1 MKIKKIF
8 ILLIFFSIFTFISL
22 TVFAAGSSNLPK
34 DFNTNGDLI
43 QGWYWLRD
51 NPLQHYAQWTF
62 ENIPSGNND
71 LILDITALATDRQ
84 NGGRG
89 FPAEFLLI
97 YEVPGGNV
105 FVAQEVTLPNISS
118 PSDSVGYTC
127 QGHLTIPRLV
137 LQGASVLFVRVERIS
152 LNTNHVAF
160 KKGSIEILET
170 TGEEIFPP
178 YQENQFYQGYQLPD
192 TNNQNEAFI
201 IKPGNYHGSLGGQIT
216 GGQIDKEDWYSLNLL
231 EGQII
236 NLQLAQPS
244 GGNFTIYLRKLGS
257 NSSVGSVTTQDNIRN
272 LQYVATIS
280 GIWFIRIHRSS
291 GEGNYQ
297 LSVDIQNQND
307 AGSNQDAG
315 DSLEDSITLDS
326 GVFTGFLNMIDKVD
340 WYNIHLFQGQTI
352 NLQLFMPPE
361 ANFKLYLYRPGSTSS
376 RAISPTSQ
384 GNMTTLQYTADASG
398 IWGIRVAR
406 SKGEGDYQLSINIS
420 GYLSGQIEQSQS
432 VSAEGFTANKFRSN
446 GNLIQGWYWLRDSAL
461 QHYAEWTFE
470 NIPSGNTNLILDI
483 NALATNQSGGSGGFS
498 AKFKLIYG
506 FPGSGSMGGVFQTAD
521 VTLPNVSPPSD
532 PVGYTCHALVSI
544 PRSFIAGATTF
555 FFRVERILPNHN
567 HVAFNQESITLFTE
581 EPSSSG
587 YREIQRSIKK

>member
-1 MKIKKIF
+1 MKIKKEF
-8 ILLIFFSIFTFISL
+8 MLLILFSIFAFMSI
-22 TVFAAGSSNLPK
+22 TVFAANSSNLPK

-43 QGWYWLRD
+43 NGWYWLRD
-51 NPLQHYAQWTF
+51 NSLQNYTQWTF
-62 ENIPSGNND
+62 ENIPSGDND
-71 LILDITALATDRQ
+71 LILDITALATDHQ

-105 FVAQEVTLPNISS
+105 FVTQKVTLPNISS
-118 PSDSVGYTC
+118 PGDSVGYTC
-127 QGHLTIPRLV
+127 QGQVTIPRLI
-137 LQGASVLFVRVERIS
+137 LQDASVLFLRIERIS

-160 KKGSIEILET
+160 KKGSIEIVET
-170 TGEEIFPP
+170 TGEETFPP
-178 YQENQFYQGYQLPD
+178 YQGTQFYQGSQLLD
-192 TNNQNEAFI
+192 TNNQNEAFLI
-201 IKPGNYHGSLGGQIT
+201 QPGTYHGSLGGQIT

-244 GGNFTIYLRKLGS
+244 GGSFTIFLRKPGSTSNLGYM
-257 NSSVGSVTTQDNIRN
+257 VTQDNIRN
-272 LQYVATIS
+272 LQHVADIS
-280 GIWFIRIHRSS
+280 GVWFIRINRSS

-307 AGSNQDAG
+307 AETNHDAG
-315 DSLEDSITLDS
+315 DSFEDSIPLYP
-326 GVFTGFLNMIDKVD
+326 GVFTGFLNRADKVD

-352 NLQLFMPPE
+352 NLQLFMPPDS
-361 ANFKLYLYRPGSTSS
+361 NFRLYLYRPESSSS
-376 RAISPTSQ
+376 RAVSPTSQ

-406 SKGEGDYQLSINIS
+406 SKGEGDYQLAINIS
-420 GYLSGQIEQSQS
+420 GYPSGQIEQSQS

-483 NALATNQSGGSGGFS
+483 NALATNQADGGRGFP
-498 AKFKLIYG
+498 ARFKLIYG

-532 PVGYTCHALVSI
+532 PVGYTCHDLVTIS
-544 PRSFIAGATTF
+544 RSFIAGATTF
-555 FFRVERILPNHN
+555 FFRAERISPNHN

-581 EPSSSG
+581 EPSSG
-587 YREIQRSIKK
+587 YREIQRSDTKK